1 VPTTP
6 GLTSDARPAA
16 GAARALLVGVLL
28 LALSAGLRLYHLEAD
43 APIPVL
49 PGYEEPTAYRDE
61 PAKAHEA
68 RKRALFGSWQPN
80 PADQYQIWRRDSP
93 VWVYGQYLWFEA
105 FGVSYASARA
115 LVVLY
120 ALGTIA
126 LLFGTATARYG
137 LLAGTAATVLLGFN
151 FAYLQYTRL
160 ALMEP
165 AVLFFL
171 VAAAATLSR
180 LERHPR
186 SRPHLAVGAALLTLA
201 AALSKPSALPY
212 VPLLAAWA
220 VVLAGRRGRRPGLA
234 AEARVTLG
242 TFGAV
247 LAVLGLLF
255 LLPAYAGSIGY
266 HVQDYLT
273 APQHASL
280 GPAVVLSFLEGL
292 RGPMLPGM
300 LRYLAPVALALAAAE
315 AVRAVIAAGR
325 STRRRPGA
333 PPFAL
338 DLGAPVDGLAAFMLA
353 WLAVALL
360 VNLAG
365 GRHHHIHLQLPLLP
379 PAALLGGLFAA
390 RLWHRPP
397 GPTLPWWTLRALVGL
412 LAVLFVLIHGARY
425 YQWARQ
431 PRFSLVESGRA
442 LRQLIGDRPAVVVG
456 EFAVLPALET
466 PYECYF
472 IRPGL
477 INDARP
483 TLLALGITHLVAAP
497 VDMVTVVLARN
508 APEVLARPRILGDLE
523 VYGLTLR
530 VYELVPAQASPR

>member
-1 VPTTP
+1 MRT
-6 GLTSDARPAA
+6 
-16 GAARALLVGVLL
+16 LLVGALL
-28 LALSAGLRLYHLEAD
+28 LAAAAGLRLYHLEAD
-43 APIPVL
+43 APVPVL

-80 PADQYQIWRRDSP
+80 PADQYQVWRGDSP
-93 VWVYGQYLWFEA
+93 VWVYGQYLWFAA
-105 FGVSYASARA
+105 FGVSYASARM

-120 ALGTIA
+120 GLGTIA

-137 LLAGTAATVLLGFN
+137 LLAGTAAAILLGFN

-180 LERHPR
+180 LER
-186 SRPHLAVGAALLTLA
+186 RPSPGVHLGLGAAVLTLA
-201 AALSKPSALPY
+201 AGLSKPSALPY

-220 VVLAGRRGRRPGLA
+220 AVLAVRRGRQPDFA
-234 AEARVTLG
+234 AERHTTLG
-242 TFGAV
+242 AFGAV

-255 LLPAYAGSIGY
+255 LLPAYAGSISY

-273 APQHASL
+273 APQGAAL
-280 GPAVVLSFLEGL
+280 GPAIVKSFMEGL

-300 LRYLAPVALALAAAE
+300 LRYLAPVAFMLATAE
-315 AVRAVIAAGR
+315 VVRAAVAAGR
-325 STRRRPGA
+325 AARRRSGA
-333 PPFAL
+333 PASAL
-338 DLGAPVDGLAAFMLA
+338 DLGAPVDGLAALMLA
-353 WLAVALL
+353 WLTVALL
-360 VNLAG
+360 VNLAS

-390 RLWHRPP
+390 RLWYRPP
-397 GPTLPWWTLRALVGL
+397 GPTLPWWTLRALVLL
-412 LAVLFVLIHGARY
+412 LAVLFVLVHGPRY
-425 YQWARQ
+425 YDWARQ
-431 PRFSLVESGRA
+431 PRFSLVDSGRT

-466 PYECYF
+466 RYACYF

-477 INDARP
+477 MNDARS

-497 VDMVTVVLARN
+497 IDMVTTALERN
-508 APEVLARPRILGDLE
+508 APELLARPRLLGDLE

-530 VYELVPAQASPR
+530 VYELAPAQASPR